1 MIRMLIVEDDASI
14 RLLTKARLKDI
25 YEIYEAADGEGAL
38 DVLERV
44 KIDLMLVD
52 IMMPGM
58 DGYEFV
64 RELRES
70 GDMTPVIM
78 LTALSDFEHKKKGFS
93 LGIDDYLT
101 KPINYDELKWHIE
114 AILRRAR
121 ISSEKEI
128 RIGDFCLSETTRSA
142 TWQNKKAELTEKEFG
157 LLHKLLSY
165 PGVIFTKQQLMDEV
179 WGYDTEADYNSIK
192 TYINRIRNKL
202 EGCTAFEIISSRG
215 LGYKAEVRS

>member
-1 MIRMLIVEDDASI
+1 M
-14 RLLTKARLKDI
+14 
-25 YEIYEAADGEGAL
+25 
-38 DVLERV
+38 
-44 KIDLMLVD
+44 
-52 IMMPGM
+52 
-58 DGYEFV
+58 
-64 RELRES
+64 
-70 GDMTPVIM
+70 
-78 LTALSDFEHKKKGFS
+78 
-93 LGIDDYLT
+93 
-101 KPINYDELKWHIE
+101 
-114 AILRRAR
+114 
-121 ISSEKEI
+121 
-128 RIGDFCLSETTRSA
+128 SA